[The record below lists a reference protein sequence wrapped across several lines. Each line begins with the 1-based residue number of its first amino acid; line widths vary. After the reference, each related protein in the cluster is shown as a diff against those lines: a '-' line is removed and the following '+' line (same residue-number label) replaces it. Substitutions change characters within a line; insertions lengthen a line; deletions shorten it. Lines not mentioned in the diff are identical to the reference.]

1 MDRWRDLLGDLSAE
15 LEEQFG
21 QLQALRMENRRLQEQ
36 MCGDSSGSIAQLS
49 QSFIR
54 SPLPKAPAAKSPIS
68 DKTLSTAL
76 GMSRPNNRSAW
87 TRLRRDESSVQDAI
101 GDLQVNLEKPVQ
113 VNFDKPDKPWRKDM
127 HSRVSRIINNGRIQ
141 FSVMRANADTHIQVS
156 KPWYLINP
164 DRCPIVSIWQVAVA
178 VALLFVA
185 VVTPVQVA
193 LLEPEFNGLF
203 IAGVVVDAMF
213 VIDLALQFFM
223 AYSRTLAS
231 GRVWEVRPR
240 QIWAHYFRTWF
251 AIDLITVVPFDTL
264 TLAFNKDE
272 LKDFVG
278 LKVLRSLRLVKLLR
292 LMKASKVLQDFEAP
306 LSIPY
311 QQLALVKFMMV
322 LGFICHWLACCWAMT
337 LRIVDSH
344 YPRWIDGVQDADASY
359 GINTIDS
366 PARVYLAAFYFCSYT
381 ITSVGYGDIGPQNIL
396 ERGVCSG
403 IILVAGLAWAYIIG
417 EVGTIVADMT
427 SEGQEFRRTMQHL
440 NAMMR
445 DQRLPFRLQCRV
457 RRFFLQ
463 NRTQTLFV
471 ARQSLLTRM
480 SPQLQA
486 EVSVMTNMHWLEK
499 VSFMRDFMTYIR
511 DQGKTGAYTA
521 PYESCVAE
529 IARSLTLTAFAQQ
542 ETFENVQVLYILSR
556 GLVAL
561 NSRVGGLGEVW
572 GEDFVLS
579 DTSLVRPV
587 SGYALT
593 YLEILSL
600 TRTDFVQVI
609 QRRRPSCPE
618 LYRVVRR
625 YCVRLAVYRGIL
637 QEAKRRMQRTPVP
650 SPPASSPPS
659 PPNSPLPPEV
669 HMPPTNSN
677 PKRATRSA
685 RSVKFMD
692 NSGSESLPGSV
703 NSAGDTLPGHT
714 IS

>member
-156 KPWYLINP
+156 KPWYVINP

-213 VIDLALQFFM
+213 VIDLALQ
-223 AYSRTLAS
+223 
-231 GRVWEVRPR
+231 
-240 QIWAHYFRTWF
+240 TWF

>member
-1 MDRWRDLLGDLSAE
+1 MGNFQTNVLDVVTIACPRSPALRDCAATKKRNRSQSLCGKHRLRDLLAVLCPEGQQGNRSLTMDRWRDLMGDLTAE

-36 MCGDSSGSIAQLS
+36 MCADSSGSIAQLS

-68 DKTLSTAL
+68 PTLSTAL

-101 GDLQVNLEKPVQ
+101 GDLQVNLEKP
-113 VNFDKPDKPWRKDM
+113 DKPWRKEM
-127 HSRVSRIINNGRIQ
+127 HSRVTRIINHGRIS
-141 FSVMRANADTHIQVS
+141 FTVMRANAGTHVQVS
-156 KPWYLINP
+156 KPWYVINP
-164 DRCPIVSIWQVAVA
+164 DRCPLVSIWQVAVA
-178 VALLFVA
+178 IALLFVA

-203 IAGVVVDAMF
+203 VAGVVVDAMF
-213 VIDLALQFFM
+213 VVDLALQFFM

-240 QIWAHYFRTWF
+240 RIWAHYFRTWF
-251 AIDLITVVPFDTL
+251 AIDLITVIPFDTL
-264 TLAFNKDE
+264 TLTFNKDE

-344 YPRWIDGVQDADASY
+344 YPRWIDGVQDADATY

-366 PARVYLAAFYFCSYT
+366 PARVYLSSFYFCSYT

-445 DQRLPFRLQCRV
+445 DQRLPFGLQCRV

-511 DQGKTGAYTA
+511 DQGTTGAYTA

-542 ETFENVQVLYILSR
+542 ETFENV
-556 GLVAL
+556 
-561 NSRVGGLGEVW
+561 
-572 GEDFVLS
+572 
-579 DTSLVRPV
+579 
-587 SGYALT
+587 
-593 YLEILSL
+593 
-600 TRTDFVQVI
+600 
-609 QRRRPSCPE
+609 
-618 LYRVVRR
+618 
-625 YCVRLAVYRGIL
+625 
-637 QEAKRRMQRTPVP
+637 
-650 SPPASSPPS
+650 
-659 PPNSPLPPEV
+659 
-669 HMPPTNSN
+669 
-677 PKRATRSA
+677 
-685 RSVKFMD
+685 
-692 NSGSESLPGSV
+692 
-703 NSAGDTLPGHT
+703 
-714 IS
+714 

>member
-1 MDRWRDLLGDLSAE
+1 MVMLTIRALLSASTSTAATAR
-15 LEEQFG
+15 LRSFTG
-21 QLQALRMENRRLQEQ
+21 QADGYGPGKATAYLPW
-36 MCGDSSGSIAQLS
+36 IAGVIFWETFQLS
-49 QSFIR
+49 WRSFIR

-113 VNFDKPDKPWRKDM
+113 VNFEKPDKPWRKDM

-156 KPWYLINP
+156 KPWYVINP

-213 VIDLALQFFM
+213 VIDLALQFFT

-240 QIWAHYFRTWF
+240 RIWAHYF
-251 AIDLITVVPFDTL
+251 
-264 TLAFNKDE
+264 
-272 LKDFVG
+272 
-278 LKVLRSLRLVKLLR
+278 RSLRLVKLLR

-600 TRTDFVQVI
+600 TRTDFVQDGVI
-609 QRRRPSCPE
+609 EC
-618 LYRVVRR
+618 YKN
-625 YCVRLAVYRGIL
+625 A
-637 QEAKRRMQRTPVP
+637 A
-650 SPPASSPPS
+650 
-659 PPNSPLPPEV
+659 
-669 HMPPTNSN
+669 
-677 PKRATRSA
+677 
-685 RSVKFMD
+685 
-692 NSGSESLPGSV
+692 SGS
-703 NSAGDTLPGHT
+703 SATYCK
-714 IS
+714 